1 MRIKWNSGLLVPSV
15 IERGRWCC
23 EAFATSIQKCKQTN
37 TMRRYHNS
45 LRSLL
50 WHRFGKMLS
59 LNSFEISQLVETMP
73 VHNIDIMIIMV
84 ARELHG

>member
-1 MRIKWNSGLLVPSV
+1 MNGIKLFKLLQ
-15 IERGRWCC
+15 R
-23 EAFATSIQKCKQTN
+23 AFKNANKQIQCVVT
-37 TMRRYHNS
+37 TI

-59 LNSFEISQLVETMP
+59 LNSFEISQLVETM